1 MKKITIGD
9 MTITSEQLRKAIK
22 DNPEVLEEEKYL
34 NRYFFPKEGKIYLH
48 MGEDGDICED
58 EFRNKTTWRYEVSMG
73 VHETEKQVVKEA
85 ARQKAKVAI
94 WKYAQEN
101 DLILDC
107 DWSDVN
113 QLKHYPCYRHKN
125 ESIYRT
131 IGIDIQYQFELPYTS
146 EKGCDKL
153 IEAQREN
160 LLIYFNQNKP

>member
-107 DWSDVN
+107 DWGDVH
-113 QLKHYPCYRHKN
+113 QEKHYPCYDHNYKEIMIN
-125 ESIYRT
+125 CSIMW
-131 IGIDIQYQFELPYTS
+131 QSQAELPYTDK
-146 EKGCDKL
+146 ENCHKL

-160 LLIYFNQNKP
+160 ILIYFNQQ